1 MQTSQKIF
9 VVTVLL
15 IASAIGIANIHLFPL
30 NSSNLFL
37 LCLFSFFIFLFSRLQ
52 NIILKKNNTSVV
64 SSVNYSFA
72 YGVFAGPSGLLLL
85 ELITKLSLTV
95 YNKIKRDEEPNL
107 WWTTFYNIGTS
118 VLYNSLALFLY
129 YLLVPTVI
137 NPHSWVYFILI
148 FLLIYIA
155 GILSMCLAAFYLYL
169 GKDIQTLQEA
179 LQLIKM
185 GKVTSRMM
193 TSISII
199 FIMHFISLEYWY
211 MVVSIFILNFLI
223 TSSYNTNVESVKN
236 KVERDMFEKMAY
248 TDQLT
253 GSFNR
258 NYLEKEIT
266 KQHQDKENIGIV
278 VTDIDRFKRINDSFN
293 HSVGDQVIK
302 HYVHF
307 LKKFIQNDDVLIRT
321 GGEEFTLFLKHRT
334 PEQCEE
340 LVEKIRSQLEKTSI
354 NVEYEEK
361 KVSLTYT
368 ASFGLFYYRKADKI
382 SIEKACVQADNL
394 LFQSKEEG
402 RNRVSVRQFE
412 ED

>member
-1 MQTSQKIF
+1 MTGYK
-9 VVTVLL
+9 
-15 IASAIGIANIHLFPL
+15 
-30 NSSNLFL
+30 
-37 LCLFSFFIFLFSRLQ
+37 
-52 NIILKKNNTSVV
+52 
-64 SSVNYSFA
+64 
-72 YGVFAGPSGLLLL
+72 
-85 ELITKLSLTV
+85 
-95 YNKIKRDEEPNL
+95 KIKKEEDTNI
-107 WWTTFYNIGTS
+107 WWTAFYNIGTS
-118 VLYNSLALFLY
+118 VLYNSFALFLY

-137 NPHSWVYFILI
+137 SPHSWVYFILI

-155 GILSMCLAAFYLYL
+155 GILSMCFAAFYLFI

-179 LQLIKM
+179 FQLIKM
-185 GKVTSRMM
+185 GKITSRMM

-211 MVVSIFILNFLI
+211 MVISIFILNFLI
-223 TSSYNTNVESVKN
+223 TSSYNTNVENVKN

-307 LKKFIQNDDVLIRT
+307 LNKFIQKDDVLIRT
-321 GGEEFTLFLKHRT
+321 GGEEFTLFLKNRT

-340 LVEKIRSQLEKTSI
+340 LVERIRSQLEKTSI
-354 NVEYEEK
+354 DVEYEEK
-361 KVSLTYT
+361 NVRLTYT